1 MWGGPGPEVLPRHA
15 ARRTLSSGPRA
26 HLPARS
32 LCGICEGSTATCNT
46 FPFVE
51 AAVFRERG
59 SLGLP
64 DGDSASC
71 LSGPRAHD
79 GPARAGCGGR
89 PRPVGEV
96 VPGFCSRCVLH
107 EGAGVGRRGCE
118 AGDLGHGRP
127 GEVPQRLSL
136 VLQGRQWRHLG
147 VRHHQEGEAP
157 PGGVPTRL
165 RDAPSSLCSRA
176 RGRQLLRAFCD
187 RPALVLYGKTTTAGR
202 KHLMKVCHFL
212 QEALTDNPCSSCMV
226 EFVPLCGPLRTPHG
240 APSSTA
246 HSSLGA
252 RRIGEGCCCGN
263 STRPLAVHPPQCHL
277 GSY

>member
-15 ARRTLSSGPRA
+15 VRRTLSSGPRA

-89 PRPVGEV
+89 PRPEGEV
-96 VPGFCSRCVLH
+96 DPGICSWCVLH
-107 EGAGVGRRGCE
+107 EGAGVVRRGCE

-127 GEVPQRLSL
+127 GAVP
-136 VLQGRQWRHLG
+136 GHHLR
-147 VRHHQEGEAP
+147 V
-157 PGGVPTRL
+157 
-165 RDAPSSLCSRA
+165 
-176 RGRQLLRAFCD
+176 
-187 RPALVLYGKTTTAGR
+187 
-202 KHLMKVCHFL
+202 
-212 QEALTDNPCSSCMV
+212 
-226 EFVPLCGPLRTPHG
+226 
-240 APSSTA
+240 
-246 HSSLGA
+246 SLGA
-252 RRIGEGCCCGN
+252 GWGGAGEVREGLWSRGHGPRAHWGDPGTPWPRRDTGRCREPRSRGQDAATPAASGRG
-263 STRPLAVHPPQCHL
+263 SSRP
-277 GSY
+277 